1 MQEETLIR
9 IGTLRK
15 KVAQT
20 ERSIRKVT
28 RGIDAAVRRGR
39 YADTAGDYISA
50 LAWAALLDVY
60 FWWLSYRRESLRG
73 RLYDARRL
81 AMWEHHAAT
90 VQAYEAEREKEHQRR
105 EAVLELRRKYGDRPA
120 RICGREPQT
129 AAEFRLVEDFLSGAE
144 ERHRR
149 CLEAWRGS
157 EYDDAVRERVREDL
171 EKNLPLRRYERK
183 KAGRR
188 SSAGTG

>member
-15 KVAQT
+15 KVART

-28 RGIDAAVRRGR
+28 RGIDAAVRRGL
-39 YADTAGDYISA
+39 YADTVGDYISA

-60 FWWLSYRRESLRG
+60 FWWLSCRRESLC
-73 RLYDARRL
+73 RRL
-81 AMWEHHAAT
+81 AETRRRAMWEHHAAT
-90 VQAYEAEREKEHQRR
+90 VRTYEAEREKERRMR
-105 EAVLELRRKYGDRPA
+105 EAVLNLRLRYGDRPA

-129 AAEFRLVEDFLSGAE
+129 GEELRLVEDFLAGAE

-149 CLEAWRGS
+149 CLEAWRRS
-157 EYDDAVRERVREDL
+157 DYDDAVRDGVREDL
-171 EKNLPLRRYERK
+171 EKDLPLRRYERRN
-183 KAGRR
+183 G
-188 SSAGTG
+188 